1 MPPFFVLIVA
11 IFISTLPL
19 PAMSACNIQTDSD
32 YLYSHTNAKQKAMLT
47 FYYDSLCKPGQVD
60 LSHIELPPNAS
71 ASEQAL
77 YYFGLKNLRKYEG
90 LRTPRIP
97 DLLSLGDDSRIEWV
111 SAEATLNKAIH
122 LIESDLLLEG
132 EFLLHEVVP
141 IARDIG
147 YKRLLGRTYRWLGNV
162 KIQRSNLKSSLSY
175 YKTAY
180 EVMTEIGDN
189 FQTTMTLNNIATVY
203 MQSEEWKRAN
213 KYIKRALDLYQKHG
227 YDNSLFEAI
236 MYSNAS
242 AIYFALGKEE
252 RSEQYMFKA
261 LKEAD
266 KTGSNKIKFSTL
278 SNMSQRYSD
287 VGNSQEALKLARQ
300 CIEESQALDT
310 KSNITLAT
318 CYEAYAEASFVA
330 RDYQKSIDYAKRVI
344 EVLHTSESNEV
355 VWEIQTLETLV
366 KAYEA
371 QGDYQQALAYMKQ
384 QSQVRQNFYRQ
395 TYDDEILSEK
405 NALERQLNKREIELL
420 EAQNEL
426 QQTKLR
432 SQRTR
437 EILFIT
443 LFFALAYLVIRRLW
457 KMKRIT
463 KELESQNTTDPLTGL
478 ANRRYIENWLSQ
490 SDNVQ
495 QHKSYALSVIDIDH
509 FKQFNDT
516 HGHDVGDTV
525 LKATAN
531 QLKNNTRSHDIIARW
546 GGEEFVMIIPIDNVH
561 TVEETL
567 ERLRKSVENHKIHID
582 EDSLAVTISVGT
594 QLCHYQDIE
603 TDWDRVF
610 RKADKALYQAKQ
622 SGRNKCITFHYQ
634 D

>member
-1 MPPFFVLIVA
+1 MPSFFVLIVA
-11 IFISTLPL
+11 ILIFTLPL
-19 PAMSACNIQTDSD
+19 PAAAACNIQTDSD
-32 YLYSHTNAKQKAMLT
+32 YLHSHTNAKQKAMLT

-60 LSHIELPPNAS
+60 VSHIELPQNAS
-71 ASEQAL
+71 PSEQAL

-90 LRTPRIP
+90 LRTPKIP
-97 DLLSLGDDSRIEWV
+97 DLLELGDSSRIEWI
-111 SAEATLNKAIH
+111 SAEAMLNKAIH

-132 EFLLHEVVP
+132 EFLLHEIVP

-180 EVMTEIGDN
+180 EVMTEIGDY

-203 MQSEEWKRAN
+203 MQSDEWKRAN
-213 KYIKRALDLYQKHG
+213 KYIKRALKLYQKHG

-242 AIYFALGKEE
+242 AIYFALGKEK
-252 RSEQYMFKA
+252 RSEQYMLMA

-300 CIEESQALDT
+300 CIDESQSLDA
-310 KSNITLAT
+310 KSSLTLAT
-318 CYEAYAEASFVA
+318 CYEAHSEASFA
-330 RDYQKSIDYAKRVI
+330 AQDYKASITYAKRVI
-344 EVLHTSESNEV
+344 DILHTSESNEV
-355 VWEIQTLETLV
+355 VWEIQTLDTLV
-366 KAYEA
+366 NAYEA
-371 QGDYQQALAYMKQ
+371 LGDYRQALAYMKK

-405 NALERQLNKREIELL
+405 NALERQLNKREIQLL

-432 SQRTR
+432 SQRIR

-443 LFFALAYLVIRRLW
+443 LFFVLAYLVIRRLW
-457 KMKRIT
+457 KMRRIT
-463 KELESQNTTDPLTGL
+463 KELENQNTTDSLTGL
-478 ANRRYIENWLSQ
+478 ANRRYVENWLSQ
-490 SDNVQ
+490 PDNIQ
-495 QHKSYALSVIDIDH
+495 RHDSYALSVIDIDH

-516 HGHDVGDTV
+516 HGHDIGDMV
-525 LKATAN
+525 LKATAER
-531 QLKNNTRSHDIIARW
+531 LKNNTRSHDIIARW

-561 TVEETL
+561 TIEETL
-567 ERLRKSVENHKIHID
+567 ERLRKSVEEHKVQLGN
-582 EDSLAVTISVGT
+582 ETLTVTISVGT
-594 QLCHYQDIE
+594 QLCHYQEIE
-603 TDWDRVF
+603 ADWDRVF
-610 RKADKALYQAKQ
+610 RRADKALYQAKQ
-622 SGRNKCITFHYQ
+622 TGRNRCITFHYE

>member
-111 SAEATLNKAIH
+111 NAEATLNKAIH

-252 RSEQYMFKA
+252 RSEKYMLKA

-371 QGDYQQALAYMKQ
+371 QGDYQQALDYMKQ

-546 GGEEFVMIIPIDNVH
+546 GGEEFVMIIPIDNEH
-561 TVEETL
+561 TVEETI

-603 TDWDRVF
+603 TDWDRVL

>member
-1 MPPFFVLIVA
+1 
-11 IFISTLPL
+11 
-19 PAMSACNIQTDSD
+19 
-32 YLYSHTNAKQKAMLT
+32 ML
-47 FYYDSLCKPGQVD
+47 
-60 LSHIELPPNAS
+60 
-71 ASEQAL
+71 
-77 YYFGLKNLRKYEG
+77 
-90 LRTPRIP
+90 
-97 DLLSLGDDSRIEWV
+97 
-111 SAEATLNKAIH
+111 
-122 LIESDLLLEG
+122 
-132 EFLLHEVVP
+132 
-141 IARDIG
+141 
-147 YKRLLGRTYRWLGNV
+147 
-162 KIQRSNLKSSLSY
+162 
-175 YKTAY
+175 
-180 EVMTEIGDN
+180 
-189 FQTTMTLNNIATVY
+189 
-203 MQSEEWKRAN
+203 
-213 KYIKRALDLYQKHG
+213 
-227 YDNSLFEAI
+227 
-236 MYSNAS
+236 
-242 AIYFALGKEE
+242 
-252 RSEQYMFKA
+252 KA

-287 VGNSQEALKLARQ
+287 VGNSQEALKLARK
-300 CIEESQALDT
+300 CIEESQVLDT

-330 RDYQKSIDYAKRVI
+330 RDYQKSIDYAKQVI

-567 ERLRKSVENHKIHID
+567 ERLRKSVESHKIHID

>member
-1 MPPFFVLIVA
+1 M
-11 IFISTLPL
+11 
-19 PAMSACNIQTDSD
+19 
-32 YLYSHTNAKQKAMLT
+32 
-47 FYYDSLCKPGQVD
+47 
-60 LSHIELPPNAS
+60 
-71 ASEQAL
+71 
-77 YYFGLKNLRKYEG
+77 
-90 LRTPRIP
+90 
-97 DLLSLGDDSRIEWV
+97 
-111 SAEATLNKAIH
+111 
-122 LIESDLLLEG
+122 
-132 EFLLHEVVP
+132 
-141 IARDIG
+141 
-147 YKRLLGRTYRWLGNV
+147 
-162 KIQRSNLKSSLSY
+162 
-175 YKTAY
+175 
-180 EVMTEIGDN
+180 
-189 FQTTMTLNNIATVY
+189 
-203 MQSEEWKRAN
+203 
-213 KYIKRALDLYQKHG
+213 
-227 YDNSLFEAI
+227 
-236 MYSNAS
+236 
-242 AIYFALGKEE
+242 
-252 RSEQYMFKA
+252 
-261 LKEAD
+261 
-266 KTGSNKIKFSTL
+266 
-278 SNMSQRYSD
+278 
-287 VGNSQEALKLARQ
+287 
-300 CIEESQALDT
+300 
-310 KSNITLAT
+310 
-318 CYEAYAEASFVA
+318 
-330 RDYQKSIDYAKRVI
+330 
-344 EVLHTSESNEV
+344 
-355 VWEIQTLETLV
+355 
-366 KAYEA
+366 
-371 QGDYQQALAYMKQ
+371 
-384 QSQVRQNFYRQ
+384 
-395 TYDDEILSEK
+395 
-405 NALERQLNKREIELL
+405 L

>member
-1 MPPFFVLIVA
+1 
-11 IFISTLPL
+11 
-19 PAMSACNIQTDSD
+19 
-32 YLYSHTNAKQKAMLT
+32 
-47 FYYDSLCKPGQVD
+47 
-60 LSHIELPPNAS
+60 
-71 ASEQAL
+71 
-77 YYFGLKNLRKYEG
+77 
-90 LRTPRIP
+90 
-97 DLLSLGDDSRIEWV
+97 
-111 SAEATLNKAIH
+111 
-122 LIESDLLLEG
+122 
-132 EFLLHEVVP
+132 
-141 IARDIG
+141 
-147 YKRLLGRTYRWLGNV
+147 
-162 KIQRSNLKSSLSY
+162 
-175 YKTAY
+175 
-180 EVMTEIGDN
+180 MTEIGDN

-252 RSEQYMFKA
+252 RSEQYMLKA

>member
-1 MPPFFVLIVA
+1 
-11 IFISTLPL
+11 
-19 PAMSACNIQTDSD
+19 
-32 YLYSHTNAKQKAMLT
+32 MLT

-111 SAEATLNKAIH
+111 NAEATLNKAIH

-252 RSEQYMFKA
+252 RSEKYMLKA

-371 QGDYQQALAYMKQ
+371 QGDYQQALDYMKQ

-546 GGEEFVMIIPIDNVH
+546 GGEEFVMIIPIDNEH
-561 TVEETL
+561 TVEETI

-603 TDWDRVF
+603 TDWDRVL